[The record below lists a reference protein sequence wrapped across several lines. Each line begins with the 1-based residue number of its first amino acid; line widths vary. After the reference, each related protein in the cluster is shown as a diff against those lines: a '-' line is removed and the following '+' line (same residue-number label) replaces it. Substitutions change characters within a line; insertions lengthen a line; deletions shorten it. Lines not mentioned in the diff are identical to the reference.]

1 MKIPDK
7 DIPGRNETAS
17 AADGTSLRW
26 CSQTERGL
34 P

>member
-1 MKIPDK
+1 MKIPAK
-7 DIPGRNETAS
+7 DIPGRNETTS

-26 CSQTERGL
+26 YSQTERGL